1 MRIYSSYSQAEMDAI
16 EAEAKKYGM
25 SLSGFQRYV
34 TLLAVK
40 LPAGTQN
47 MATLTA
53 DATAAILQK
62 KSGETFVVSSLLPAE
77 VWASL
82 NRSQKQ
88 TISQVLKKYA
98 EANPHIVVYTGLTL
112 GNRTKIYQK
121 L

>member
-1 MRIYSSYSQAEMDAI
+1 MDYKFKDACIEVHLSTIVEHYQTLMRAVETSDWDDVWCVMECLSENISYGIQN
-16 EAEAKKYGM
+16 AKTDFKFTP
-25 SLSGFQRYV
+25 SP
-34 TLLAVK
+34 T
-40 LPAGTQN
+40 
-47 MATLTA
+47 
-53 DATAAILQK
+53 
-62 KSGETFVVSSLLPAE
+62 SLLPAE

>member
-1 MRIYSSYSQAEMDAI
+1 MRIYSSYSQAEMDAV
-16 EAEAKKYGM
+16 EAEAQKYGM
-25 SLSGFQRYV
+25 SLSAFQRYA
-34 TLLAVK
+34 TLMMLK
-40 LPAGTQN
+40 LPAGAQN
-47 MATLTA
+47 MATLTV

-98 EANPHIVVYTGLTL
+98 ETNPHILIYTGQTL
-112 GNRTKIYQK
+112 GNRTKIYK
-121 L
+121 KI

>member
-25 SLSGFQRYV
+25 SLSGFQRY
-34 TLLAVK
+34 VK